1 MSRTDTPRTPPRDAD
16 RSALAAL
23 SLPGRTVL
31 RAGGLSLTWHRRS
44 AAVCALLLIVLFGAI
59 ALALCVGDTYI
70 TFADT
75 LATLTGTTGYDR
87 TIEVLR
93 LPRTVLAVAAGAAL
107 AIGGALIQS
116 VARNPL
122 ASPDIIGVTAGAG
135 LAATFALTAGLG
147 YVLLAPAALVGGLAA
162 AALVLLVSAHGGTAP
177 ARGVLSAPRFVLAGV
192 AIAVLLKSGTQILLL
207 AADAIDAQRAQIWLI
222 GTLAGRGWT
231 EAGYLGVF
239 LLLALPALV
248 WAQRALDTTD
258 LDDPTATG
266 IGVRVTGQRIGLAVL
281 GVVLASA
288 AVSQVGAVEFVALAA
303 PQIARRLARTS
314 RPPLLASALTGAV
327 LLVLADWL
335 GRTAFGDYQM
345 PAGVLTAAL
354 GGIYLI
360 YLLLTKGTRNEKQTA
375 GLWARIRMRA
385 RAGRVRDV

>member
-1 MSRTDTPRTPPRDAD
+1 MRRLANTPA
-16 RSALAAL
+16 RSETAAP
-23 SLPGRTVL
+23 LPGRTVL
-31 RAGGLSLTWHRRS
+31 RSGPLSLTWHRRS
-44 AAVCALLLIVLFGAI
+44 AAVCVLLLI
-59 ALALCVGDTYI
+59 ALLAAVTAALCLGDTYI

-75 LATLTGTTGYDR
+75 IATLTGTTGYDR
-87 TIEVLR
+87 TVEVLR

-107 AIGGALIQS
+107 GIAGALIQS

-135 LAATFALTAGLG
+135 LAATFALTAGLA
-147 YVLLAPAALVGGLAA
+147 YALLAPAALAGGLAA
-162 AALVLLVSAHGGTAP
+162 AALVLLTAS
-177 ARGVLSAPRFVLAGV
+177 RGSLSAPRFVLAGV
-192 AIAVLLKSGTQILLL
+192 AVAVLLKSGTQILLL
-207 AADAIDAQRAQIWLI
+207 SADAIDAQRAQIWLI

-231 EAGYLGVF
+231 ETAFLGAF

-258 LDDPTATG
+258 LDDPTAIG
-266 IGVRVTGQRIGLAVL
+266 IGVRVTGRRIGLAVL
-281 GVVLASA
+281 GIVLASA

-303 PQIARRLARTS
+303 PQVARRLARTS

-354 GGIYLI
+354 GGVYLI
-360 YLLLTKGTRNEKQTA
+360 YLLLTKGTRNEKKTA
-375 GLWARIRMRA
+375 GLRRRLGLRA
-385 RAGRVRDV
+385 RAGRMRDV

>member
-1 MSRTDTPRTPPRDAD
+1 MTRTELQRSEPRTLP
-16 RSALAAL
+16 
-23 SLPGRTVL
+23 LPGRTVL
-31 RAGGLSLTWHRRS
+31 RSGDLSITVHRRS
-44 AAVCALLLIVLFGAI
+44 ALVCALFLI
-59 ALALCVGDTYI
+59 ALLGAVTAALCLGDTYI

-75 LATLTGTTGYDR
+75 IATLTGTTGYDR

-107 AIGGALIQS
+107 GIAGALIQS

-135 LAATFALTAGLG
+135 LAATFALTAGLA
-147 YVLLAPAALVGGLAA
+147 YALLAPAALTGGLAA
-162 AALVLLVSAHGGTAP
+162 AALVLLAA
-177 ARGVLSAPRFVLAGV
+177 ARGSLSAPRFVLAGV
-192 AIAVLLKSGTQILLL
+192 AVAVLLKSGTQILLL

-231 EAGYLGVF
+231 EAAFLGAF

-266 IGVRVTGQRIGLAVL
+266 IGVRVTRQRIALAVL

-288 AVSQVGAVEFVALAA
+288 AVAQVGAVEFVALAA

-327 LLVLADWL
+327 LLVLADWI

-354 GGIYLI
+354 GGVYLI
-360 YLLLTKGTRNEKQTA
+360 YLLLTKGTRNEKQTP
-375 GLWARIRMRA
+375 GPWSRLRLRA
-385 RAGRVRDV
+385 RAGRVRDL

>member
-1 MSRTDTPRTPPRDAD
+1 M
-16 RSALAAL
+16 SALR
-23 SLPGRTVL
+23 LPGRAVL
-31 RAGGLSLTWHRRS
+31 RTGAYSLTVHRRS
-44 AAVCALLLIVLFGAI
+44 AAVCVLLLAVLLGAVT
-59 ALALCVGDTYI
+59 AALCLGDTYI

-75 LATLTGTTGYDR
+75 VATLTGTTGYDR

-107 AIGGALIQS
+107 ALGGALIQS

-122 ASPDIIGVTAGAG
+122 ASPDIVGVTAGAG
-135 LAATFALTAGLG
+135 LAATFTLTFGLG
-147 YVLLAPAALVGGLAA
+147 YALLAPSALVGGLAA
-162 AALVLLVSAHGGTAP
+162 AALVLLVA
-177 ARGVLSAPRFVLAGV
+177 ARGSLSAPRFVLAGV
-192 AIAVLLKSGTQILLL
+192 AVAVLLKSGIQILLL
-207 AADAIDAQRAQIWLI
+207 SADAIDAQRAQIWLI
-222 GTLAGRGWT
+222 GTLGGRGWT
-231 EAGYLGVF
+231 EAAFLGAA
-239 LLLALPALV
+239 LALALPALV

-266 IGVRVTGQRIGLAVL
+266 IGVRVTGRRIGLAVL

-335 GRTAFGDYQM
+335 GRTAFGDYQV

-354 GGIYLI
+354 GGLYLL
-360 YLLLTKGTRNEKQTA
+360 YLLLTKGTRNEKKTA
-375 GLWARIRMRA
+375 GLRARLGLRA
-385 RAGRVRDV
+385 RAGRVRDVRPGDRTQ

>member
-1 MSRTDTPRTPPRDAD
+1 MRAPARRAGLRRRTPNP
-16 RSALAAL
+16 SNPSTLQ
-23 SLPGRTVL
+23 LPGRTVL
-31 RAGGLSLTWHRRS
+31 RSGGLSMTVHRRS
-44 AAVCALLLIVLFGAI
+44 AVICGLLLIVLFGAI
-59 ALALCVGDTYI
+59 SASLCIGDTYI

-75 LATLTGTTGYDR
+75 FATLTGTTGYDR

-107 AIGGALIQS
+107 ALGGVLIQS

-122 ASPDIIGVTAGAG
+122 ASPDIVGVTAGAG

-147 YVLLAPAALVGGLAA
+147 YAFLAPAALTGGLAA
-162 AALVLLVSAHGGTAP
+162 AALVLLVA
-177 ARGVLSAPRFVLAGV
+177 ARGSLSAPRFVLAGIAV
-192 AIAVLLKSGTQILLL
+192 AVLLKSGTQILLL
-207 AADAIDAQRAQIWLI
+207 AAEAVDAQRAQIWLI
-222 GTLAGRGWT
+222 GSLAGRGWT
-231 EAGYLGVF
+231 EASFLGGV
-239 LLLALPALV
+239 LLCALPFLV

-266 IGVRVTGQRIGLAVL
+266 LGVRVTGRRVGLAAL

-327 LLVLADWL
+327 LLVAADWL

-354 GGIYLI
+354 GGLYLM
-360 YLLLTKGTRNEKQTA
+360 YLLLTKGTRNEKKTA
-375 GLWARIRMRA
+375 GRRPRLRLRA

>member
-1 MSRTDTPRTPPRDAD
+1 MSRTELQRSEPRTLP
-16 RSALAAL
+16 
-23 SLPGRTVL
+23 LPGRTIL
-31 RAGGLSLTWHRRS
+31 RSGDLSITVHRRS
-44 AAVCALLLIVLFGAI
+44 ALVCALLLIALLGAVT
-59 ALALCVGDTYI
+59 AALCLGDTYI

-75 LATLTGTTGYDR
+75 IATLTGTTGYDR

-107 AIGGALIQS
+107 GIAGALIQS

-135 LAATFALTAGLG
+135 LAATFALTTGLA
-147 YVLLAPAALVGGLAA
+147 YALLAPAALTGGLAA
-162 AALVLLVSAHGGTAP
+162 AALVLLAA
-177 ARGVLSAPRFVLAGV
+177 ARGSLSAPRFVLAGV
-192 AIAVLLKSGTQILLL
+192 AVAVLLKSGTQILLL

-231 EAGYLGVF
+231 EAAFLGAF

-266 IGVRVTGQRIGLAVL
+266 IGVRVTRQRIALAVL

-288 AVSQVGAVEFVALAA
+288 AVAQVGAVEFVALAA

-327 LLVLADWL
+327 LLVLADWI

-354 GGIYLI
+354 GGVYLI
-360 YLLLTKGTRNEKQTA
+360 YLLLTKGTRNEKQTP
-375 GLWARIRMRA
+375 GPWSRLRLRA
-385 RAGRVRDV
+385 RAGRVRDL

>member
-1 MSRTDTPRTPPRDAD
+1 MSRTDTPRREP
-16 RSALAAL
+16 AAL
-23 SLPGRTVL
+23 PLPGRSVI
-31 RAGGLSLTWHRRS
+31 RAGRLSLTVHRRS
-44 AAVCALLLIVLFGAI
+44 AAVCVLLLIALLGAI
-59 ALALCVGDTYI
+59 TAALCIGDTYI

-75 LATLTGTTGYDR
+75 LATLTGETGYDR

-107 AIGGALIQS
+107 GIAGALIQS

-122 ASPDIIGVTAGAG
+122 ASPDIVGVTAGAG

-147 YVLLAPAALVGGLAA
+147 YALLAPAALTGGLAA
-162 AALVLLVSAHGGTAP
+162 AAFVLLAA
-177 ARGVLSAPRFVLAGV
+177 ARGSLSAPRFVLAGV
-192 AIAVLLKSGTQILLL
+192 AVAVLLKSGTQILLL

-231 EAGYLGVF
+231 EAAFLGVF
-239 LLLALPALV
+239 LALALPALI
-248 WAQRALDTTD
+248 WAQHALDTTD

-354 GGIYLI
+354 GGVYLI
-360 YLLLTKGTRNEKQTA
+360 YLLLTKGTRNEKKTP
-375 GLWARIRMRA
+375 GLWSRLGLRA
-385 RAGRVRDV
+385 RADRVRDV

>member
-1 MSRTDTPRTPPRDAD
+1 MTRTDTAPRDD
-16 RSALAAL
+16 ALA
-23 SLPGRTVL
+23 LPGRTVL
-31 RAGGLSLTWHRRS
+31 RAGPLSLTLHRRS
-44 AAVCALLLIVLFGAI
+44 AAVCALLLTVLFGAVTV
-59 ALALCVGDTYI
+59 ALCVGDTYV

-93 LPRTVLAVAAGAAL
+93 LPRTVLAIAAAAAL
-107 AIGGALIQS
+107 ALGGALIQS

-147 YVLLAPAALVGGLAA
+147 YALLAPAALVGGLAA
-162 AALVLLVSAHGGTAP
+162 AALVLLVAAQSGAGGS
-177 ARGVLSAPRFVLAGV
+177 LSAPRFVLAGV
-192 AIAVLLKSGTQILLL
+192 AIAVLLKSGTQILML
-207 AADAIDAQRAQIWLI
+207 AADPIDAQRAQIWLI

-231 EAGYLGVF
+231 EAGLLGAF
-239 LLLALPALV
+239 LLCSLPALV

-258 LDDPTATG
+258 LDDDTATG
-266 IGVRVTGQRIGLAVL
+266 IGVRVAGRRVGLAVL

-314 RPPLLASALTGAV
+314 RPPLVASALTGAV

-354 GGIYLI
+354 GGLYLI
-360 YLLLTKGTRNEKQTA
+360 YLLLTKGTRNEKPTA
-375 GLWARIRMRA
+375 GPWSRFRMRA

>member
-1 MSRTDTPRTPPRDAD
+1 MSRTELQRSEPRTLP
-16 RSALAAL
+16 
-23 SLPGRTVL
+23 LPGRTIL
-31 RAGGLSLTWHRRS
+31 RSGDLSITVHRRS
-44 AAVCALLLIVLFGAI
+44 ALVCALLLIALLGAVT
-59 ALALCVGDTYI
+59 AALCLGDTYI

-75 LATLTGTTGYDR
+75 IATLTGTTGYDR

-107 AIGGALIQS
+107 GIAGALIQS

-135 LAATFALTAGLG
+135 LAATFALTTGLA
-147 YVLLAPAALVGGLAA
+147 YALLAPAALTGGLAA
-162 AALVLLVSAHGGTAP
+162 AALVLLAA
-177 ARGVLSAPRFVLAGV
+177 ARGSLSAPRFVLAGV
-192 AIAVLLKSGTQILLL
+192 AVAVLLKSGTQILLL

-231 EAGYLGVF
+231 EAAFLGAF

-266 IGVRVTGQRIGLAVL
+266 IGVRVTRQRIALAVL

-288 AVSQVGAVEFVALAA
+288 AVAQVGAVEFVALAA

-327 LLVLADWL
+327 LLVLADWI

-354 GGIYLI
+354 GGLYLM
-360 YLLLTKGTRNEKQTA
+360 YLLLTKGTRNEKKNA
-375 GLWARIRMRA
+375 GRRPRLGLRG
-385 RAGRVRDV
+385 RAGRVRNV

>member
-1 MSRTDTPRTPPRDAD
+1 MSRTETQRTEPRTLP
-16 RSALAAL
+16 
-23 SLPGRTVL
+23 LPGRTVL
-31 RAGGLSLTWHRRS
+31 RSGDLSLTVHRRS
-44 AAVCALLLIVLFGAI
+44 ALVCALLLIALLGAVT
-59 ALALCVGDTYI
+59 AALCLGDTYI

-75 LATLTGTTGYDR
+75 IATLTGTSGYDR

-107 AIGGALIQS
+107 GIAGALIQS

-135 LAATFALTAGLG
+135 LAATFALTAGLA
-147 YVLLAPAALVGGLAA
+147 YALLAPAALTGGLAA
-162 AALVLLVSAHGGTAP
+162 AAVVLLVA
-177 ARGVLSAPRFVLAGV
+177 ARGSLSAPRFVLAGV
-192 AIAVLLKSGTQILLL
+192 AVAVLLKSGTQILLL

-231 EAGYLGVF
+231 EAAFLGAF

-266 IGVRVTGQRIGLAVL
+266 IGVRVTRQRIALAVL

-288 AVSQVGAVEFVALAA
+288 AVAQVGAVEFVALAA

-327 LLVLADWL
+327 LLVLADWI

-354 GGIYLI
+354 GGVYLI

-375 GLWARIRMRA
+375 GPWSRLRLRA
-385 RAGRVRDV
+385 RAGRVRDL

>member
-1 MSRTDTPRTPPRDAD
+1 MSRTELQRSEPR
-16 RSALAAL
+16 ALR
-23 SLPGRTVL
+23 LPGRTVL
-31 RAGGLSLTWHRRS
+31 RSGDLSITVHRRS
-44 AAVCALLLIVLFGAI
+44 ALVCALLLTALLGAVT
-59 ALALCVGDTYI
+59 AALCLGDTYI

-75 LATLTGTTGYDR
+75 IATLTGETGYDR

-107 AIGGALIQS
+107 GIAGALIQS

-135 LAATFALTAGLG
+135 LAATFALTAGLA
-147 YVLLAPAALVGGLAA
+147 YALLAPAALTGGLAA
-162 AALVLLVSAHGGTAP
+162 AAVVLLVA
-177 ARGVLSAPRFVLAGV
+177 ARGGGAAARGALSAPRFVLAGV
-192 AIAVLLKSGTQILLL
+192 AVAVLLKSGTQILLL

-231 EAGYLGVF
+231 EAAFLGAF
-239 LLLALPALV
+239 LLLALPALA

-266 IGVRVTGQRIGLAVL
+266 IGVPVTRRRIALAVL

-288 AVSQVGAVEFVALAA
+288 AVAQVGAVEFVALAA

-327 LLVLADWL
+327 LLVLADWI

-354 GGIYLI
+354 GGAYLI
-360 YLLLTKGTRNEKQTA
+360 YLLLTKGTRNEKQTP
-375 GLWARIRMRA
+375 GPWSRLRLRA
-385 RAGRVRDV
+385 RAGRVRDL

>member
-1 MSRTDTPRTPPRDAD
+1 MTRIELPPSEHTAPH
-16 RSALAAL
+16 
-23 SLPGRTVL
+23 LPGRTVL

-44 AAVCALLLIVLFGAI
+44 AAVCALLLIALLGAVT
-59 ALALCVGDTYI
+59 AALCFGDTYI
-70 TFADT
+70 TFADM

-87 TIEVLR
+87 TVEILR
-93 LPRTVLAVAAGAAL
+93 LPRTVLAVTAGAAL
-107 AIGGALIQS
+107 GLAGALIQS

-135 LAATFALTAGLG
+135 LAATFALTAGLS
-147 YVLLAPAALVGGLAA
+147 YALLAPAALTGGLAA
-162 AALVLLVSAHGGTAP
+162 AALVLLVSQGS
-177 ARGVLSAPRFVLAGV
+177 RGSLSAPRFVLAGV
-192 AIAVLLKSGTQILLL
+192 AVAVLLKSGTQILLL

-231 EAGYLGVF
+231 ETAFLAAF

-266 IGVRVTGQRIGLAVL
+266 IGVRVTAQRLGLAVL
-281 GVVLASA
+281 GIVLASA

-303 PQIARRLARTS
+303 PQIARRLARTP

-354 GGIYLI
+354 GGVYLI
-360 YLLLTKGTRNEKQTA
+360 YLLLTKGNRNEKKSP
-375 GLWARIRMRA
+375 GLWSRLGLRA

>member
-1 MSRTDTPRTPPRDAD
+1 MSRTDTPQTPRRAPNETAAD
-16 RSALAAL
+16 LP
-23 SLPGRTVL
+23 LPGRSVI
-31 RAGGLSLTWHRRS
+31 RAGDLSLTIHRRS
-44 AAVCALLLIVLFGAI
+44 AAVCVLLLIVLFGAI
-59 ALALCVGDTYI
+59 TAALCFGDTYI

-75 LATLTGTTGYDR
+75 LATLTGETGYDR

-93 LPRTVLAVAAGAAL
+93 LPRTILAVTAGAAL
-107 AIGGALIQS
+107 GIAGALIQS

-122 ASPDIIGVTAGAG
+122 ASPDIVGVTAGAG

-147 YVLLAPAALVGGLAA
+147 YALLAPAALTGGLAA
-162 AALVLLVSAHGGTAP
+162 AAFVLLVSVHGGTAA
-177 ARGVLSAPRFVLAGV
+177 ARGSLSAPRFVLAGV
-192 AIAVLLKSGTQILLL
+192 AVAVLLKSGTQILLL

-231 EAGYLGVF
+231 EAAFLGVF
-239 LLLALPALV
+239 LALALPALI
-248 WAQRALDTTD
+248 WAQHALDTTD
-258 LDDPTATG
+258 LDGPTATG
-266 IGVRVTGQRIGLAVL
+266 IGVRVTGGRIGLAVL
-281 GVVLASA
+281 GIVLASA

-335 GRTAFGDYQM
+335 GRTAFGDYQI

-360 YLLLTKGTRNEKQTA
+360 YLLLTKGTRNEKKTP
-375 GLWARIRMRA
+375 GLWSRLGLRA

>member
-1 MSRTDTPRTPPRDAD
+1 MTRTETPPEHRTL
-16 RSALAAL
+16 R
-23 SLPGRTVL
+23 LPGRTVL
-31 RAGGLSLTWHRRS
+31 RSGGLSVTVHRRS
-44 AAVCALLLIVLFGAI
+44 AAVCVLLLVALLGAVT
-59 ALALCVGDTYI
+59 AALCLGDTYI

-75 LATLTGTTGYDR
+75 IATLTGTTGYDR

-93 LPRTVLAVAAGAAL
+93 LPRTVLAVAAGGAL
-107 AIGGALIQS
+107 GIAGALIQS

-135 LAATFALTAGLG
+135 LAATFALTAGLS
-147 YVLLAPAALVGGLAA
+147 YALLAPAALTGGLAA
-162 AALVLLVSAHGGTAP
+162 AAIVLLVA
-177 ARGVLSAPRFVLAGV
+177 ARGSLSAPRFVLAGV
-192 AIAVLLKSGTQILLL
+192 AVAVLLKSGTQILLL

-231 EAGYLGVF
+231 EAGFLGVF
-239 LLLALPALV
+239 LLLALPFLV

-266 IGVRVTGQRIGLAVL
+266 IGVRVTGRRLGLAVL

-354 GGIYLI
+354 GGAYLI
-360 YLLLTKGTRNEKQTA
+360 YLLLTKGTRNEKSTPGRRPRL
-375 GLWARIRMRA
+375 GLRG
-385 RAGRVRDV
+385 RAGRLRDL

>member
-1 MSRTDTPRTPPRDAD
+1 MTRT
-16 RSALAAL
+16 ALPEARAL
-23 SLPGRTVL
+23 PLPGRTTL
-31 RAGGLSLTWHRRS
+31 RAGGLSLTVHRRS
-44 AAVCALLLIVLFGAI
+44 AAVCVLLLTALLA
-59 ALALCVGDTYI
+59 AATAALCLGDTYI

-75 LATLTGTTGYDR
+75 IATLTGETGYDR

-107 AIGGALIQS
+107 GIAGALIQS

-135 LAATFALTAGLG
+135 LAATFALTAGFA
-147 YVLLAPAALVGGLAA
+147 YALLAPAALTGGLAA
-162 AALVLLVSAHGGTAP
+162 ATAVLLVA
-177 ARGVLSAPRFVLAGV
+177 ARGSLSAPRFVLAGV
-192 AIAVLLKSGTQILLL
+192 AVAVLLKSGTQILLL

-231 EAGYLGVF
+231 EAAFLGGV
-239 LLLALPALV
+239 LICALPALV
-248 WAQRALDTTD
+248 WAQHALDTTD

-266 IGVRVTGQRIGLAVL
+266 LGVRVTGRRIGLAVL

-354 GGIYLI
+354 GGVYLI
-360 YLLLTKGTRNEKQTA
+360 YLLLTKGTRNEKKTA
-375 GLWARIRMRA
+375 GPWSRLRLRA
-385 RAGRVRDV
+385 RAGRVRDL